1 MRSSLFA
8 NAITGSTP
16 TSATI
21 SSKME
26 EQTQQGN
33 MHSNSIIGIVQH
45 MKGFMYRDNIVQ
57 IAFIF
62 IYFYDQP
69 LKFFV
74 DACLSIN
81 CDFTKVVCEMLHSW
95 IS

>member
-1 MRSSLFA
+1 MQSLV
-8 NAITGSTP
+8 P
-16 TSATI
+16 P
-21 SSKME
+21 
-26 EQTQQGN
+26 QQLLLYPARWKN
-33 MHSNSIIGIVQH
+33 KPNKVTLHSNSIIGIVQH
-45 MKGFMYRDNIVQ
+45 MKKGFMYRDNIVQ